1 MLWFTWKL
9 NSFSFP
15 PHSLTPHSHFMSSWF
30 LLPFY
35 TLLAP
40 TYYFISLCDNVLQKV
55 EIPLV
60 FIVRHRFCCCCWL
73 SLPTREKNAMMM
85 ISLCAESFSFVARAA
100 HRRAEKYDDDEEL
113 EARLVC
119 FMWFSQF
126 PLVSLF
132 YVYLQHTK
140 HSANSHFAPIPPDLN
155 SSSSI
160 DDELWF
166 KVFSGFFLL
175 FSRLFHNAIIIISPT
190 SSSRGKTYST
200 LFLLFSFSSLSI
212 VHTQSRTS
220 SFHSANESMSGIPL
234 ACLQL
239 SVVCT
244 CRHRERLCVIRN
256 GKKYIERMKSKVLS
270 EESNYGIHS
279 LVYSLS
285 TLPSSS
291 SSGRHTMLLRSE
303 WKGGKSFDVPVA
315 LFHICWCALTMIYTR
330 PT

>member
-1 MLWFTWKL
+1 MFIFSISHNYWIAKHAQWKAAGARHIKFSHEITFCTHTHASVEPAVLQLSQIPSICACLTFHRLLYGAL
-9 NSFSFP
+9 NVIKVNRAVCCDSRENSIVFP

-60 FIVRHRFCCCCWL
+60 FVVRHRCCCCWL

-85 ISLCAESFSFVARAA
+85 ISLCVESFSFVARAA

-132 YVYLQHTK
+132 YVYLQDTK

-160 DDELWF
+160 HW
-166 KVFSGFFLL
+166 
-175 FSRLFHNAIIIISPT
+175 R
-190 SSSRGKTYST
+190 
-200 LFLLFSFSSLSI
+200 
-212 VHTQSRTS
+212 
-220 SFHSANESMSGIPL
+220 
-234 ACLQL
+234 
-239 SVVCT
+239 
-244 CRHRERLCVIRN
+244 
-256 GKKYIERMKSKVLS
+256 
-270 EESNYGIHS
+270 
-279 LVYSLS
+279 
-285 TLPSSS
+285 
-291 SSGRHTMLLRSE
+291 
-303 WKGGKSFDVPVA
+303 WA
-315 LFHICWCALTMIYTR
+315 LI
-330 PT
+330 